1 MDITSLSGVT
11 SDYISQVAEKN
22 KLVNTS
28 DKSFSATLNSAMDML
43 NETNDLQNSAESAEI
58 QFALGYSENTH
69 DLQIAQYKAS
79 TTIQYIT
86 AIKNKAIEA
95 YKEIMNMSI

>member
-43 NETNDLQNSAESAEI
+43 NRI
-58 QFALGYSENTH
+58 QRNQQRFSLH
-69 DLQIAQYKAS
+69 
-79 TTIQYIT
+79 
-86 AIKNKAIEA
+86 
-95 YKEIMNMSI
+95 